1 MMFEIFQNIIYFFI
15 FWYRYFFWYKNYH
28 IKSAVLTLTNEVIVC
43 QVANLNY
50 QTSKGKVMTINYS
63 DVKDDFKMLI
73 RYCFK
78 NQEYIYL
85 THKKVFKWPPER
97 TKNGLIF
104 NLPVK
109 FASVVDEEGVEQ
121 YDVTEHIK
129 KYAGPFNDFHE
140 ETILIKDIERYF
152 PKLKLVN
159 ILDQKVILDTET
171 DSIHHQTLWL
181 PNKISTHQD

>member
-1 MMFEIFQNIIYFFI
+1 MFENFQNIIYFFT

-28 IKSAVLTLTNEVIVC
+28 IKSAVLTISNEVIVY

-50 QTSKGKVMTINYS
+50 QILKGKNMIINYS

-73 RYCFK
+73 RYCFN

-85 THKKVFKWPPER
+85 THKKVFEWPPKK
-97 TKNGLIF
+97 TSGMF
-104 NLPVK
+104 LPIK
-109 FASVVDEEGVEQ
+109 FASIIDEEGVEQ

-129 KYAGPFNDFHE
+129 KYAGPFNDFHGE
-140 ETILIKDIERYF
+140 IILLSDIEKYY

-159 ILDQKVILDTET
+159 IFEQTMELDTKT

-181 PNKISTHQD
+181 TNKISTHQD